1 MHAHAP
7 FTSSAAWRMFV
18 DNAASSGYNSRAVE
32 DIREL
37 STLICGR
44 CATACDAGDRFCRQ
58 CGMSLTD
65 DQLPL
70 KREQRVPDVWRPR
83 VSGAL
88 LRAATVVAVGAFTEI
103 MARRLAREAGRRV
116 ANVTRLPGS
125 KNAAPAAP
133 VVSFQ
138 EEHMVSET
146 VYLRRS
152 RAVGRRG

>member
-1 MHAHAP
+1 M
-7 FTSSAAWRMFV
+7 
-18 DNAASSGYNSRAVE
+18 
-32 DIREL
+32 
-37 STLICGR
+37 ICGR
-44 CATACDAGDRFCRQ
+44 CATVCDPDDRFCRH
-58 CGMSLTD
+58 CGMALTD

-70 KREQRVPDVWRPR
+70 KREPRVPDVWRPR
-83 VSGAL
+83 VSGAV

-116 ANVTRLPGS
+116 ANVTRFPGG
-125 KNAAPAAP
+125 KNAARSAP

-138 EEHMVSET
+138 EEHVVSET